1 MDERSQAP
9 QGENL
14 SIVEMA
20 SAYTRFMDDDRK
32 KVNKLLLEE
41 QKKKFLRTIEV
52 NPGGDE
58 MENHEDITLR
68 SGGEDDELNE
78 VEEVEKGYE
87 ELVKQVKNEEDST
100 SPEPEK
106 KNEEVETTPEM
117 TPWAFAQEELISEDI
132 PYILEVEEII
142 IPLIEYK
149 EASIVNITVT
159 SFEEDVLKLLNG
171 KYYSFLGND

>member
-1 MDERSQAP
+1 
-9 QGENL
+9 
-14 SIVEMA
+14 
-20 SAYTRFMDDDRK
+20 MDDARK

-41 QKKKFLRTIEV
+41 QQKNFLGTIEA

-87 ELVKQVKNEEDST
+87 ELVKQVKSEEEST

-117 TPWAFAQEELISEDI
+117 TP
-132 PYILEVEEII
+132 
-142 IPLIEYK
+142 
-149 EASIVNITVT
+149 
-159 SFEEDVLKLLNG
+159 
-171 KYYSFLGND
+171 